1 MFSHKYS
8 LACMAALLIGAAL
21 LPSSLL
27 AQRNAASDS
36 GFTVLKSSLAMPVA
50 MLTARAAPAPARV
63 SPVGITRRDADAL
76 GLGDPQGQGAHIG
89 AGSNLALMGTGGAG
103 VVVGLLVGG
112 NGGTAIA
119 LGGGILGLVGL
130 YRYLR

>member
-8 LACMAALLIGAAL
+8 IAVMATLLIGAAL

-36 GFTVLKSSLAMPVA
+36 GFAVLKSSLALPVA
-50 MLTARAAPAPARV
+50 MLPAHAAPAAGRV
-63 SPVGITRRDADAL
+63 PVGITRRQADAL
-76 GLGDPQGQGAHIG
+76 GLGDPQGQGGHIG
-89 AGSNLALMGTGGAG
+89 AGPNLALMGTGGAG
-103 VVVGLLVGG
+103 VIVGLLVGG
-112 NGGTAIA
+112 SGGTAIA

>member
-1 MFSHKYS
+1 MLSHRYS
-8 LACMAALLIGAAL
+8 VAFLATLLIGAAL
-21 LPSSLL
+21 LPSSLR

-36 GFTVLKSSLAMPVA
+36 GFAVLKSSLAMPVA
-50 MLTARAAPAPARV
+50 MLTAHAIPAPARV
-63 SPVGITRRDADAL
+63 VPVGITRRQANAL
-76 GLGDPQGQGAHIG
+76 GLADPQGQGAHIG